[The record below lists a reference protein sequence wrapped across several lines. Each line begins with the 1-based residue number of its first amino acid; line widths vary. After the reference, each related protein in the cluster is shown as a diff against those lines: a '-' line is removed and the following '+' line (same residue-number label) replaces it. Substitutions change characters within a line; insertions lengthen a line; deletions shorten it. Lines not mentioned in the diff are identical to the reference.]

1 MPVKNFEDLICWQ
14 KARELC
20 NTIYDFTEA
29 SKFKKD
35 YRLCDQIES
44 AAVSVMSNIAEGFER
59 ARRNEFIQFLQ
70 IAKGSCG
77 EVRSQ
82 LYVALDR
89 KYISSDQFEAA
100 RTQAIEV
107 SRVIG
112 GLRAKLLRDKRND
125 KS

>member
-1 MPVKNFEDLICWQ
+1 MAVKNFEDLVCWQ
-14 KARELC
+14 KARVLC
-20 NTIYDFTEA
+20 NIVYDFTDTA
-29 SKFKKD
+29 KFKKD

-82 LYVALDR
+82 LYIAMDQG
-89 KYISSDQFEAA
+89 YITKEQFEHA
-100 RTQAIEV
+100 RTQALEV
-107 SRVIG
+107 SRIIG
-112 GLRAKLLRDKRND
+112 GLRAKLLRDKRNEG
-125 KS
+125 K

>member
-1 MPVKNFEDLICWQ
+1 MPVKNFEDLVCWQ
-14 KARELC
+14 KARTLC
-20 NTIYDFTEA
+20 NAVYDFTES

-35 YRLCDQIES
+35 YRLCDQIEA

-89 KYISSDQFEAA
+89 GYITEEQFEAT
-100 RTQAIEV
+100 RNQAIEV
-107 SRVIG
+107 SRMIG
-112 GLRAKLLRDKRND
+112 GLRAKLLRDRHNEKA
-125 KS
+125 